1 MKLQDKSN
9 HTSFVTD
16 ERGYL
21 VTTAKLARTGAMEYL
36 GSEIGRDANKVYEV
50 HVDPEDLFNDET
62 IKSFEGQPVTIEHPE
77 EAEVT
82 ASNWDDLAVGH
93 ISNVRQDGEFLIGD
107 VIVNSPKAIK
117 TIQDGKVEVSCGYD
131 ADLVENNGIIK
142 KTNIKG
148 NHLAIVDEGRCG
160 KNCKLGDGKPSI
172 MSKLLKRI
180 FGDKKAKVKL
190 KLGDQK
196 RSLKTIAKKLG
207 DSKADFDAKFKDAE
221 EIVVSPDATVEE
233 KAAVIQELQAEATA
247 LMEEATTVVEEA
259 QAATEQAEELAAQ
272 VEAEAPTETTA
283 NDELTAEEE
292 AKIADLEAQVIE
304 KDELIKE
311 LEEKLAALEEKEAAA
326 TTANDVKRVF
336 GDKVAVTNK
345 MSSVDMKRA
354 VVVATGA
361 YNDSNVKTL
370 TDCAL
375 NSAYAAALTVS
386 AKSSNLGKRILGDS
400 KPKAKTLPK
409 SLGGK

>member
-131 ADLVENNGIIK
+131 ADLIENNGIIK

-160 KNCKLGDGKPSI
+160 ANCKLGDGKPSV
-172 MSKLLKRI
+172 MSKLIKKL
-180 FGDKKAKVKL
+180 FGDKKAKQRV
-190 KLGDQK
+190 KLGD
-196 RSLKTIAKKLG
+196 AKKRLVDVNG
-207 DSKADFDAKFKDAE
+207 VYQQKMADLQEVVASDA
-221 EIVVSPDATVEE
+221 PVEE
-233 KAAVIQELQAEATA
+233 KAAAIE
-247 LMEEATTVVEEA
+247 
-259 QAATEQAEELAAQ
+259 AATVEVNEALAEVTETLEQIEELSS
-272 VEAEAPTETTA
+272 EIEKEAPTETTA

-345 MSSVDMKRA
+345 MSSTDMKRA

-386 AKSSNLGKRILGDS
+386 AKSNLGKRILGDS